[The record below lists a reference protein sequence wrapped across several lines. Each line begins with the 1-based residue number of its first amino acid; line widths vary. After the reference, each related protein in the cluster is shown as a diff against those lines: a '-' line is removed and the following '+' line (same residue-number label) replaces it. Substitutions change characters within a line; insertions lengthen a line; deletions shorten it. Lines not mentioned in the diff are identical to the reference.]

1 MIGYLKGTVAAIQKN
16 SNNRVILLLETNNI
30 GYEVQIVP
38 RMIATL
44 PAIGES
50 IQVFTHL
57 QVREDQMVLYGFSSL
72 AERDL
77 FRQLVSVSGIGTQL
91 AIALLNTLEL
101 TELVQAIVNENTKV
115 LAKTPGVG
123 TKTAQRIALEL
134 KTKLAQWRKEAGL
147 TTVVSSGLTVEVQ
160 EEIEMTLLALG
171 YTGSEVMQ
179 ALEVLSQ
186 EQKLSSQTS
195 TEEWIKKAIAWMAEE
210 FQ

>member
-16 SNNRVILLLETNNI
+16 SSNRVILLLETNNI
-30 GYEVQIVP
+30 GYEVQIIP
-38 RMIATL
+38 RMIPQL
-44 PAIGES
+44 PPVDEFV
-50 IQVFTHL
+50 QVFTHL
-57 QVREDQMVLYGFSSL
+57 QVREDQIVLYGFSTL

-77 FRQLVSVSGIGTQL
+77 FRQLIGVSGIGTQL

-101 TELVQAIVNENTKV
+101 PELVQAIVNENTKV

-123 TKTAQRIALEL
+123 SKTAQRIALEL
-134 KTKLAQWRKEAGL
+134 KTKLAQWRQEAGL
-147 TTVVSSGLTVEVQ
+147 TTVVSSGLTMEVQ

-171 YTGSEVMQ
+171 YTASEVMQ
-179 ALEVLSQ
+179 ALEVLSR
-186 EQKLSSQTS
+186 EQKLSSETA

>member
-1 MIGYLKGTVAAIQKN
+1 MIGYLKGTVAAIHKN
-16 SNNRVILLLETNNI
+16 TNNRVILLIEANNI

-38 RMIATL
+38 RMITQL

-57 QVREDQMVLYGFSSL
+57 QTREDQMVLYGFSAI

-77 FRQLVSVSGIGTQL
+77 FRQLISVSGIGTQL

-101 TELVQAIVNENTKV
+101 QELVQAIVGENTKV
-115 LAKTPGVG
+115 LEKTPGVG
-123 TKTAQRIALEL
+123 SKTAQRIALEL
-134 KTKLAQWRKEAGL
+134 KTKLAQRRQEAGL
-147 TTVVSSGLTVEVQ
+147 TAIVSSGLSVEIQ

-179 ALEVLSQ
+179 ALQALSQ
-186 EQKLSSQTS
+186 EQKLSSQIS
-195 TEEWIKKAIAWMAEE
+195 TEEWIKKAIAWMAQELG
-210 FQ
+210 

>member
-38 RMIATL
+38 RMIAQL
-44 PAIGES
+44 PTIGES

-147 TTVVSSGLTVEVQ
+147 TTVVSSGLTMEVQ

-195 TEEWIKKAIAWMAEE
+195 TEEWIKRAIAWMAEE

>member
-1 MIGYLKGTVAAIQKN
+1 MISYLKGTVIAIQKN
-16 SNNRVILLLETNNI
+16 NSNRVLLLLETNNI

-38 RMIATL
+38 RMIAIL
-44 PAIGES
+44 PAPGES
-50 IQVFTHL
+50 VQVFTHL
-57 QVREDQMVLYGFSSL
+57 QIREDQMVLYGFSSL

-123 TKTAQRIALEL
+123 NKTAQRIALEL
-134 KTKLAQWRKEAGL
+134 KTKLAQWRQEAGL
-147 TTVVSSGLTVEVQ
+147 TTIMASGLTAEVQ
-160 EEIEMTLLALG
+160 EDIEMTLLALG
-171 YTGSEVMQ
+171 YTASEVMQ

-186 EQKLSSQTS
+186 DQTLSSQAT
-195 TEEWIKKAIAWMAEE
+195 TEEWIKQAIAVMAEDA
-210 FQ
+210 

>member
-16 SNNRVILLLETNNI
+16 SSNRVILLLETNNI

-38 RMIATL
+38 RMIAKL
-44 PAIGES
+44 PAIGEFVR
-50 IQVFTHL
+50 VFTHL
-57 QVREDQMVLYGFSSL
+57 QVREDQMILYGFSSS

-101 TELVQAIVNENTKV
+101 PELVRAIVNENTKI

-123 TKTAQRIALEL
+123 SKTAQRIALEL
-134 KTKLAQWRKEAGL
+134 KTKLAQWREEAGL
-147 TTVVSSGLTVEVQ
+147 TTVVSSGLTMDVQ

-186 EQKLSSQTS
+186 EQQLSSQTS
-195 TEEWIKKAIAWMAEE
+195 TEEWIKRAIAWMAEE

>member
-38 RMIATL
+38 RMIAQL
-44 PAIGES
+44 PTIGES

-147 TTVVSSGLTVEVQ
+147 TTVVSSGLTMEVQ

-186 EQKLSSQTS
+186 EQQLSSQTS
-195 TEEWIKKAIAWMAEE
+195 TEEWIKRAIAWMAEE

>member
-1 MIGYLKGTVAAIQKN
+1 MIGYLKGTVVAIQKN

-134 KTKLAQWRKEAGL
+134 KTKLAQWRQEAGL

-186 EQKLSSQTS
+186 EQQLSSQTS
-195 TEEWIKKAIAWMAEE
+195 TEEWIKRAIVWMAQE
-210 FQ
+210 FK

>member
-1 MIGYLKGTVAAIQKN
+1 MIGYLKGTVAAIYKN
-16 SNNRVILLLETNNI
+16 TNNRVILLIETNNI

-38 RMIATL
+38 RMITQL

-57 QVREDQMVLYGFSSL
+57 QTREDQMVLYGFSAI

-77 FRQLVSVSGIGTQL
+77 FRQLISVSGIGTQL

-101 TELVQAIVNENTKV
+101 QELVQAIVNENTKV

-123 TKTAQRIALEL
+123 SKTAQRIALEL
-134 KTKLAQWRKEAGL
+134 KTKLAQWRQEAGL
-147 TTVVSSGLTVEVQ
+147 TAIVSSGLSVEIQ

-179 ALEVLSQ
+179 ALQALSS
-186 EQKLSSQTS
+186 EQKLSSQIS
-195 TEEWIKKAIAWMAEE
+195 TEEWIKKAIAWMAQELG
-210 FQ
+210 

>member
-16 SNNRVILLLETNNI
+16 SSNRVILLLETNNI

-38 RMIATL
+38 RMIAKL
-44 PAIGES
+44 PAIGEFV
-50 IQVFTHL
+50 QVFTHL

-91 AIALLNTLEL
+91 AIALLNTLDL
-101 TELVQAIVNENTKV
+101 PELVQAIVNENTKI

-123 TKTAQRIALEL
+123 SKTAQRIALEL
-134 KTKLAQWRKEAGL
+134 KTKLAQWREEAGL
-147 TTVVSSGLTVEVQ
+147 TTVVSSGLTMEVQ

-186 EQKLSSQTS
+186 EQQLSSQTS
-195 TEEWIKKAIAWMAEE
+195 TEEWIKRAIAWMAEE

>member
-1 MIGYLKGTVAAIQKN
+1 MIGYLKGTVVAIQKN
-16 SNNRVILLLETNNI
+16 NSNRVILLLETNNI

-38 RMIATL
+38 RMIAQL
-44 PAIGES
+44 PTMGES

-57 QVREDQMVLYGFSSL
+57 QVREDQMVLYGFSSF

-101 TELVQAIVNENTKV
+101 TELVQAIVGENTKV

-134 KTKLAQWRKEAGL
+134 KTK
-147 TTVVSSGLTVEVQ
+147 
-160 EEIEMTLLALG
+160 
-171 YTGSEVMQ
+171 
-179 ALEVLSQ
+179 
-186 EQKLSSQTS
+186 
-195 TEEWIKKAIAWMAEE
+195 
-210 FQ
+210 